1 MSILCGDLVGDVTS
15 GSSSAAAST
24 AVLVM
29 KSGPISLLSP
39 FFRNCDGVLLINSAN
54 GSKEFHPRDQSG
66 AKSLCELILELK
78 PRRLICRFIDEPE
91 KQKLRAV
98 GIDVR
103 IGSCSCPLDELVA
116 SSSAL
121 PKA

>member
-1 MSILCGDLVGDVTS
+1 MLILCRDLVGTS

-29 KSGPISLLSP
+29 KLGPISVLCP
-39 FFRNCDGVLLINSAN
+39 FFRNCDGVLLINAAN

-66 AKSLCELILELK
+66 AKLLCDLILELK
-78 PRRLICRFIDEPE
+78 PRRLICGFIDEPE